1 VIRRRRA
8 EERAIFAEQQG
19 ASAAG
24 ADVNTQNRNGVLPD
38 NGGDGANGMTTEERR
53 KGD

>member
-19 ASAAG
+19 TGAAG
-24 ADVNTQNRNGVLPD
+24 ADVNPQNRNGVLPD
-38 NGGDGANGMTTEERR
+38 NGGYGANGITTEERR
-53 KGD
+53 NGD